1 MQDGV
6 DAALVSANNVDVGVC
21 ETFTDELKEIEY
33 ENVRLN
39 GLRYMDDILRMA
51 NEVKNAQEAND
62 AMEEMIGG
70 KNLQFNLDKSSFVIV
85 GSKKATKK
93 IRKDLEKTHH
103 LHSVEV
109 R

>member
-1 MQDGV
+1 MRIKIKTPVGTSESEETGPTVTQGGV

-51 NEVKNAQEAND
+51 REVKNAQEAND
-62 AMEEMIGG
+62 AMEEMMGR
-70 KNLQFNLDKSSFVIV
+70 KNLQFNLD
-85 GSKKATKK
+85 
-93 IRKDLEKTHH
+93 
-103 LHSVEV
+103 
-109 R
+109 